1 MPTTRKSSHA
11 CGSRGRPFTC
21 CVRTATSGSPG
32 LAWNRPPSPGTCPK
46 AAFGLRG
53 KVARAS
59 LKIPKWNRVTK
70 KCKDTTPCDAG
81 HPVLSSQQKNAV
93 SVAKEKSMIGALV
106 RLLGL
111 ALIAGCAIGIGSQ
124 ALAQEYPARP
134 IRFIVPFPPGG
145 TLDITAR
152 IMQPKLSESLG
163 QTIVI
168 ENRGGAGGVVG
179 TEAAARSAPD
189 GYTFLFTFSAH
200 TMNPALYKLAY
211 DVERDFA
218 PVSLLVSVPQLI
230 AAHPNAPAK
239 TLRELVAA
247 ARERPG
253 FYAYASPGIGMVHV
267 PYKGGAPALADT
279 IAGQVPFLFLTA
291 PAGMPSARSGKLRA
305 LAVTTLKRNP
315 AAPEV
320 PTVAEEL
327 NLPDYEVDTWL
338 ALFAPAK
345 TPEPIIARMQKEVAR
360 VVHLPEVKQK
370 LLEQSAD
377 PVGSSPEELG
387 RVVRTELKRWAE
399 VIREAGIKLE

>member
-1 MPTTRKSSHA
+1 MGFRARTA
-11 CGSRGRPFTC
+11 GSRPRRNAQQQGYYP
-21 CVRTATSGSPG
+21 VRQ
-32 LAWNRPPSPGTCPK
+32 R
-46 AAFGLRG
+46 R
-53 KVARAS
+53 
-59 LKIPKWNRVTK
+59 
-70 KCKDTTPCDAG
+70 KD
-81 HPVLSSQQKNAV
+81 
-93 SVAKEKSMIGALV
+93 MITALV

-111 ALIAGCAIGIGSQ
+111 TLCAIGMGSQ
-124 ALAQEYPARP
+124 APAQEYPARP

-152 IMQPKLSESLG
+152 IMHPKLSESLG
-163 QTIVI
+163 QPIVI

-179 TEAAARSAPD
+179 TEAAAKSAPD

-200 TMNPALYKLAY
+200 TMNPALYKLSY

-230 AAHPNAPAK
+230 AAHPGAPAK
-239 TLRELVAA
+239 PLRELVAA
-247 ARERPG
+247 AQERPG
-253 FYAYASPGIGMVHV
+253 FYAYASPGNGTPGHIAAELLKRRAGIDMVHV

-291 PAGMPSARSGKLRA
+291 PAGLPSARSGKLRA

-360 VVHLPEVKQK
+360 VLHLPEVKQK

-387 RVVRTELKRWAE
+387 RVVRTELKRWAA
-399 VIREAGIKLE
+399 VIRDAGIKLE

>member
-1 MPTTRKSSHA
+1 MDM
-11 CGSRGRPFTC
+11 RPFLKWAMIALMQAC
-21 CVRTATSGSPG
+21 ALC
-32 LAWNRPPSPGTCPK
+32 
-46 AAFGLRG
+46 AAAPAL
-53 KVARAS
+53 
-59 LKIPKWNRVTK
+59 
-70 KCKDTTPCDAG
+70 
-81 HPVLSSQQKNAV
+81 SQQ
-93 SVAKEKSMIGALV
+93 
-106 RLLGL
+106 
-111 ALIAGCAIGIGSQ
+111 
-124 ALAQEYPARP
+124 YPARP

-163 QTIVI
+163 QPIVI

-179 TEAAARSAPD
+179 TEAAVRSAPD

-200 TMNPALYKLAY
+200 TMNPALYKLSY

-230 AAHPNAPAK
+230 AANPNAPAK

-253 FYAYASPGIGMVHV
+253 FYAYASPGSGTPGHIAAELLKRRAGIDIVHV
-267 PYKGGAPALADT
+267 PYKGGGPALADT

-291 PAGMPSARSGKLRA
+291 PAGLPSARSGKLRA
-305 LAVTTLKRNP
+305 LAVTTLKRTP

>member
-1 MPTTRKSSHA
+1 MDM
-11 CGSRGRPFTC
+11 GPFLKW
-21 CVRTATSGSPG
+21 ATIA
-32 LAWNRPPSPGTCPK
+32 LMQAYALC
-46 AAFGLRG
+46 AAAPAL
-53 KVARAS
+53 
-59 LKIPKWNRVTK
+59 
-70 KCKDTTPCDAG
+70 
-81 HPVLSSQQKNAV
+81 SQQ
-93 SVAKEKSMIGALV
+93 
-106 RLLGL
+106 
-111 ALIAGCAIGIGSQ
+111 
-124 ALAQEYPARP
+124 YPARP

-145 TLDITAR
+145 TVDITAR

-163 QTIVI
+163 QPIII
-168 ENRGGAGGVVG
+168 ENRGGAGGTVG
-179 TEAAARSAPD
+179 TEAVAKSAPD
-189 GYTFLFTFSAH
+189 GYTFLFTLSSH
-200 TMNPALYKLAY
+200 TINPMLYKLSY

-253 FYAYASPGIGMVHV
+253 FYAYASPGNGTPGHIAAELLKLRAGIDMVHV
-267 PYKGGAPALADT
+267 PYKGGGPAVADT

-291 PAGMPSARSGKLRA
+291 PAALSFARSGKLRA
-305 LAVTTLKRNP
+305 LAVTTVKRTP
-315 AAPEV
+315 AAPEI

-327 NLPDYEVDTWL
+327 NLPGYEVDSWV
-338 ALFAPAK
+338 AIFAPAK
-345 TPEPIIARMQKEVAR
+345 TPDPMIARMQKEAAR
-360 VVHLPEVKQK
+360 VVHLPEVKQR